1 LHFASKLPDVGTTIF
16 TIMSRRAVEENALN
30 IGQGFPDYK
39 IDPRLANSLVEVIA
53 EGRNQY
59 APMEGTVELREQIAA
74 KLELCYQRRFDP
86 QTEITVTCGGTESLY
101 DAIQA
106 AVGPGDEAIIFDPA
120 YDSYEP
126 AVRLA
131 GARCVRIALRPP
143 AFGFDW
149 DEVRRNLS
157 DRTRL
162 IIINSPQNPSCTVA
176 TREDLDQLAA
186 CIRDRPITVI
196 ADEVYE
202 HVLFDGRRHQSVL
215 AHPELRERSYAVFSF
230 GKTLHATGWRV
241 GYCVAPPQ
249 MTRELRK
256 VHQFNTF
263 SIASPLQY
271 AIARYLASYP
281 DAWHGLAAFFEAK
294 RDLLADLLRGSGME
308 PLPAAGTY
316 FQLVDYG
323 AISQDDDLAFADRL
337 IRDAKVAVIPLSPF
351 YSKPPRMTLVRLC
364 IAKRDDTLRE
374 AGSRLVAF
382 ARTAAATPA
391 APARPTSPATAGNPR

>member
-1 LHFASKLPDVGTTIF
+1 LRFASKLPEVGTTIF
-16 TIMSRRAVEENALN
+16 TVMSRRAIEENALN
-30 IGQGFPDYK
+30 IGQGFPDYA
-39 IDPRLANSLVEVIA
+39 IDPRLSNALIEVIA

-59 APMEGTVELREQIAA
+59 APMEGTMELREQISS
-74 KLELCYQRRFDP
+74 KLELCYGRRFDP

-106 AVGPGDEAIIFDPA
+106 AVGPGDEAIVFDPA

-131 GARCVRIALRPP
+131 GGRCVRIALAPP
-143 AFGFDW
+143 AFRFDW

-176 TREDLDQLAA
+176 TREDLDQLSM
-186 CIRDRPITVI
+186 CIRGRPITVI

-202 HVLFDGRRHQSVL
+202 HVLFDGRQHQSVL
-215 AHPELRERSYAVFSF
+215 AHAELRDCSYAVFSF

-241 GYCVAPPQ
+241 GYCVAPAQ

-281 DAWHGLAAFFEAK
+281 DAWQGLAAFFQGK
-294 RDLLADLLRGSGME
+294 RDLLAGLLRGSGIE

-323 AISQDDDLAFADRL
+323 AISQDDDLKFADRL
-337 IRDAKVAVIPLSPF
+337 IREAKVAVIPLSPF
-351 YSKPPRMTLVRLC
+351 YARPPHMTLVRLC
-364 IAKRDDTLRE
+364 IAKRDETLRE
-374 AGSRLVAF
+374 AAKRLGEF
-382 ARTAAATPA
+382 AGRAA
-391 APARPTSPATAGNPR
+391 S

>member
-1 LHFASKLPDVGTTIF
+1 LRFSSKLPDVGTTIF
-16 TIMSRRAVEENALN
+16 TVMSRRAIEENALN
-30 IGQGFPDYK
+30 IGQGFPDYA
-39 IDPRLANSLVEVIA
+39 IDPRLSTSLTEVIA

-59 APMEGTVELREQIAA
+59 APMEGTLELREQIAS
-74 KLELCYQRRFDP
+74 KLEVCYQRRFDP
-86 QTEITVTCGGTESLY
+86 STEITVTCGGTEALY
-101 DAIQA
+101 DAIQS

-131 GARCVRIALRPP
+131 GARCLRIALAPP
-143 AFGFDW
+143 AFRFDW

-215 AHPELRERSYAVFSF
+215 AHSELREHSYAVFSF

-241 GYCVAPPQ
+241 GYCVAPPA

-271 AIARYLASYP
+271 AIARYLSAYP
-281 DAWHGLAAFFEAK
+281 DAWQGLAAFFEAK
-294 RDLLADLLRGSGME
+294 RDLLAGLLRGSGLE
-308 PLPAAGTY
+308 PLPAGGTY

-323 AISQDDDLAFADRL
+323 AISQEDDLKFADRL
-337 IRDAKVAVIPLSPF
+337 IREAKVAVIPLSPF
-351 YSKPPRMTLVRLC
+351 YAKPPRMTLVRLC
-364 IAKRDDTLRE
+364 IAKRNETLQE
-374 AGSRLVAF
+374 AAKRLGAF
-382 ARTAAATPA
+382 AQRAAST
-391 APARPTSPATAGNPR
+391 

>member
-1 LHFASKLPDVGTTIF
+1 MRFSSKLPDVGTTIF
-16 TIMSRRAVEENALN
+16 TVMSRRAIEENALN
-30 IGQGFPDYK
+30 IGQGFPDYA
-39 IDPRLANSLVEVIA
+39 IDPRLSTSLTEVIA

-59 APMEGTVELREQIAA
+59 APMEGTLELREQIAD
-74 KLELCYQRRFDP
+74 KLEVCYQRRFDP
-86 QTEITVTCGGTESLY
+86 STEITVTCGGTEALY
-101 DAIQA
+101 DAIQS

-131 GARCVRIALRPP
+131 GARCLRIALAPP
-143 AFGFDW
+143 AFRFDW

-215 AHPELRERSYAVFSF
+215 AHSELREHSYAVFSF

-241 GYCVAPPQ
+241 GYCVAPPA

-271 AIARYLASYP
+271 AIARYLSAYP
-281 DAWHGLAAFFEAK
+281 DAWQGLAAFFEAK
-294 RDLLADLLRGSGME
+294 RDLLAGFLRGSGLE
-308 PLPAAGTY
+308 PLPAGGTY

-323 AISQDDDLAFADRL
+323 AISQEDDLKFADRL
-337 IRDAKVAVIPLSPF
+337 IREAKIAVIPLSPF
-351 YSKPPRMTLVRLC
+351 YAKPPRMTLVRLC
-364 IAKRDDTLRE
+364 IAKRNETLQE
-374 AGSRLVAF
+374 AAKRLGAF
-382 ARTAAATPA
+382 AQRAAGT
-391 APARPTSPATAGNPR
+391 

>member
-1 LHFASKLPDVGTTIF
+1 MRFSSKLPDVGTTIF
-16 TIMSRRAVEENALN
+16 TVMSRRAIEENALN
-30 IGQGFPDYK
+30 IGQGFPDYA
-39 IDPRLANSLVEVIA
+39 IDPRLSSSLTEVIA

-59 APMEGTVELREQIAA
+59 APMEGTLELREQIAN
-74 KLELCYQRRFDP
+74 KLEICYQRRFDP
-86 QTEITVTCGGTESLY
+86 STEITVTCGGTEALY
-101 DAIQA
+101 DAIQST
-106 AVGPGDEAIIFDPA
+106 VGPGDEAIIFDPA

-131 GARCVRIALRPP
+131 GARCLRIALAPP
-143 AFGFDW
+143 AFRFDW

-202 HVLFDGRRHQSVL
+202 HVLFDGRRHHSVL
-215 AHPELRERSYAVFSF
+215 AHPELREHSYAVFSF

-241 GYCVAPPQ
+241 GYCVAPPA

-271 AIARYLASYP
+271 AIARYLSAYP
-281 DAWHGLAAFFEAK
+281 DAWQGLAAFFEAK
-294 RDLLADLLRGSGME
+294 RDLLAGLLRGSGLE
-308 PLPAAGTY
+308 PLPAGGTY

-323 AISQDDDLAFADRL
+323 AISQEDDLRFADRL
-337 IRDAKVAVIPLSPF
+337 IREAKIAVIPLSPF
-351 YSKPPRMTLVRLC
+351 YAKPPRMTLVRLC
-364 IAKRDDTLRE
+364 IAKRNETLQE
-374 AGSRLVAF
+374 AAKRLGAF
-382 ARTAAATPA
+382 AQRAAGAEAVPK
-391 APARPTSPATAGNPR
+391 GG

>member
-1 LHFASKLPDVGTTIF
+1 LRFSSKLPDVGTTIF
-16 TIMSRRAVEENALN
+16 TVMSRRAIEEGALN
-30 IGQGFPDYK
+30 IGQGFPDYA
-39 IDPRLANSLVEVIA
+39 IDSRLSNSLMEVLA

-59 APMEGTVELREQIAA
+59 APMEGTLELREQISN
-74 KLELCYQRRFDP
+74 KLQVCYQRQFDP
-86 QTEITVTCGGTESLY
+86 HAEITVTCGGTESLY

-131 GARCVRIALRPP
+131 GARCVRIALMPP
-143 AFGFDW
+143 AFRFDW

-157 DRTRL
+157 NRTRL
-162 IIINSPQNPSCTVA
+162 IIINSPQNPSCSVA

-215 AHPELRERSYAVFSF
+215 AHPELRACSYAVFSF

-241 GYCVAPPQ
+241 GYCVAPPE
-249 MTRELRK
+249 MTLELRK

-271 AIARYLASYP
+271 AIARYLSACP
-281 DAWHGLAAFFEAK
+281 DAWQGLSSFFEAK
-294 RDLLADLLRGSGME
+294 RDLLAGLMRGSGLE
-308 PLPAAGTY
+308 PLPASGTY

-323 AISQDDDLAFADRL
+323 AISREDDLTFADRL
-337 IRDAKVAVIPLSPF
+337 IREAKIAAIPLSPF
-351 YSKPPRMTLVRLC
+351 YARPPHMTLIRLC
-364 IAKRDDTLRE
+364 IAKRDATLRE
-374 AGSRLVAF
+374 AASRLGAF
-382 ARTAAATPA
+382 AQKAAAGAVPKTG
-391 APARPTSPATAGNPR
+391 S